1 MPLKPPTNVM
11 CTTTTPTST
20 STVTND
26 VEKTST
32 TKMLSEDVKVINN
45 LIEDLSR
52 LDPKEGSKGRS
63 AVRAFNRHDPSYTME
78 TEFHSSGSIA
88 GSGVRP
94 GSHGAN
100 SGNGRSKRRTSLV
113 SNSSQRSRQPP
124 YATASATVPPII
136 EKQPGIT
143 EQVNPF
149 FLFQRQC

>member
-1 MPLKPPTNVM
+1 M

-20 STVTND
+20 SNVTND

-52 LDPKEGSKGRS
+52 LDPKDGSMGGGRS
-63 AVRAFNRHDPSYTME
+63 VRNFNRHDPSYTME

-113 SNSSQRSRQPP
+113 SNTSQRSKQPH
-124 YATASATVPPII
+124 YATSSATVPPML

-143 EQVNPF
+143 EQVKP
-149 FLFQRQC
+149 R